1 MSHPLPPLPEPA
13 YALIR
18 VESPP
23 EVPTR
28 IADRLREPGIP
39 AGLIG
44 YEYRP
49 LGEPLFFGAVGE
61 QGAVAVATCGL
72 FGYIAVDVATGRVV
86 QVPRADSAKAGH
98 VNGDLDSFDR
108 CVEAVIARFP
118 FYAEDEEDRFAEVA
132 DELRA
137 LLPRIDRTVL
147 AHNGFWETFCD
158 DVEMGSYPDGDD

>member
-1 MSHPLPPLPEPA
+1 MSHPLLPLPEPA

-18 VESPP
+18 VEAPP
-23 EVPTR
+23 EVPAR

-39 AGLIG
+39 AGPIG

-49 LGEPLFFGAVGE
+49 LGEPRFLGAVGE

-72 FGYIAVDVATGRVV
+72 FGYIAVDVATGHVV
-86 QVPRADSAKAGH
+86 QVPGADAAAARQ

-118 FYAEDEEDRFAEVA
+118 FYAEDEEDRFGEVA
-132 DELRA
+132 DELRG
-137 LLPRIDRTVL
+137 LLSGIDGTAL

-158 DVEMGSYPDGDD
+158 DVGMGSYPDGDD